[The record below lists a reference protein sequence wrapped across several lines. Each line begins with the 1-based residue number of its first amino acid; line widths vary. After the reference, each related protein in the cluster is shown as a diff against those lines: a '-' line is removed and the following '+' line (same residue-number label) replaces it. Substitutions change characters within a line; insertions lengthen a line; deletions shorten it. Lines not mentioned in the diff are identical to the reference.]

1 MHLLSSPL
9 LCHSYRMRYEHF
21 PLFTHGI
28 VRAQSECPASRQ
40 ASSYIRGVST
50 ASSSAI
56 GSTYLRCTRYSYV
69 DRVLTRKRSYERFV
83 ERELNSR

>member
-1 MHLLSSPL
+1 MP
-9 LCHSYRMRYEHF
+9 HSYRMRYEHF

-40 ASSYIRGVST
+40 ASSYIRSVST

-56 GSTYLRCTRYSYV
+56 GSTYMRCTRVHVYLHVSV
-69 DRVLTRKRSYERFV
+69 AMNVLWKESLIAGNRRIE
-83 ERELNSR
+83 